1 MTICTCGIDWLPQSR
16 KLLLPCALKHPRH
29 CDCEGSAH
37 TLSAASLPP
46 HAALRDSTLGDC
58 GIEKNANENVWP
70 PIVAGITV

>member
-1 MTICTCGIDWLPQSR
+1 MHGGLGGSLVTIGTCGIDVTGCLSQ
-16 KLLLPCALKHPRH
+16 AHAH
-29 CDCEGSAH
+29 CEGSAH

-58 GIEKNANENVWP
+58 GIERNANENVWP